1 MARYK
6 KEGAP
11 TNRTKGMIGDVYE
24 DVTTGKRYS
33 CVSSYSDSMGT
44 AEFEWREEIQ
54 SIDAEPIIDTTP
66 ESEPEP
72 EKSVIDIPKQEP
84 PKENRDQQ
92 RDRNRNNYQNYHNG
106 HKTPYNQQYRPN
118 SN

>member
-11 TNRTKGMIGDVYE
+11 TNHTKGMIGDVYE

-33 CVSSYSDSMGT
+33 CMSSYSDSMGN
-44 AEFEWREEIQ
+44 AEFEWREVERT
-54 SIDAEPIIDTTP
+54 IDAESVNETTP
-66 ESEPEP
+66 EPAPEP
-72 EKSVIDIPKQEP
+72 EKLVIDIPKQDP
-84 PKENRDQQ
+84 SKENRDQQ
-92 RDRNRNNYQNYHNG
+92 RDQNRNNYQNYRNG
-106 HKTPYNQQYRPN
+106 HKTQYNKQYRPN

>member
-11 TNRTKGMIGDVYE
+11 TNHTFCMIGDVYE

-33 CVSSYSDSMGT
+33 CVSSYSDSMGNK
-44 AEFEWREEIQ
+44 EYEWKEMTESMDTEPVIPEI
-54 SIDAEPIIDTTP
+54 P
-66 ESEPEP
+66 ESKSEPEVQ
-72 EKSVIDIPKQEP
+72 KTDIPKP
-84 PKENRDQQ
+84 NRDQQ
-92 RDRNRNNYQNYHNG
+92 YDRNRNNYRNG
-106 HKTPYNQQYRPN
+106 HKTQYNKQYRPN